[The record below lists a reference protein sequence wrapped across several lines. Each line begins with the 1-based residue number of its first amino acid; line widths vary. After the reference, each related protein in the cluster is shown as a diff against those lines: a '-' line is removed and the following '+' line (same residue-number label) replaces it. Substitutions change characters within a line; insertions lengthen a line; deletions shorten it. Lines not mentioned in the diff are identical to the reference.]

1 MYEVGREIDLMD
13 FFPVFHTRTM
23 IRVKRKIHCVSNT
36 TTTMQ
41 KKKKKIVEIIRRIDS
56 IFSSEREI

>member
-41 KKKKKIVEIIRRIDS
+41 KKKKKRL
-56 IFSSEREI
+56 

>member
-23 IRVKRKIHCVSNT
+23 IRVKRKIHCVDRI
-36 TTTMQ
+36 Q
-41 KKKKKIVEIIRRIDS
+41 QRCKKKIVEIIRRIDS

>member
-23 IRVKRKIHCVSNT
+23 IRVKRKIHCVDRI
-36 TTTMQ
+36 Q
-41 KKKKKIVEIIRRIDS
+41 LRCKKKIVEIIRRIDS